1 MTVKF
6 RDPISAKACI
16 IVSRPFYRSLPAWPL
31 IHIAHLQ
38 KMQGRFFAGR
48 RVEAYL
54 YSGQERF
61 NRSKGEDDDTMG
73 DSADSE
79 RKRLDDFAQW
89 LMDEGEA

>member
-1 MTVKF
+1 MPSHHTHF
-6 RDPISAKACI
+6 PD
-16 IVSRPFYRSLPAWPL
+16 F
-31 IHIAHLQ
+31 Q

-54 YSGQERF
+54 YTGQERF
-61 NRSKGEDDDTMG
+61 RRSKGEDESILG
-73 DSADSE
+73 DGTDSE

>member
-16 IVSRPFYRSLPAWPL
+16 IVSPPFHRCTPTSFSLTPN
-31 IHIAHLQ
+31 LQ

-54 YSGQERF
+54 YTGQQRF
-61 NRSKGEDDDTMG
+61 KRSKGEDDDMLG
-73 DSADSE
+73 DGADSE

>member
-16 IVSRPFYRSLPAWPL
+16 IVSHFVPPTFVPDPTLRT
-31 IHIAHLQ
+31 LQ

-54 YSGQERF
+54 YTGLQRF
-61 NRSKGEDDDTMG
+61 KRSKGEDDDMVG
-73 DSADSE
+73 DGADSE
-79 RKRLDDFAQW
+79 RKRLDDFAEW
-89 LMDEGEA
+89 LMNEGET

>member
-16 IVSRPFYRSLPAWPL
+16 IVSYPSHRCFPP
-31 IHIAHLQ
+31 IHAPNFQ

-54 YSGQERF
+54 YTGQERF
-61 NRSKGEDDDTMG
+61 NRSKGEDDDMLG
-73 DSADSE
+73 NGADSE

-89 LMDEGEA
+89 LMDEDEA